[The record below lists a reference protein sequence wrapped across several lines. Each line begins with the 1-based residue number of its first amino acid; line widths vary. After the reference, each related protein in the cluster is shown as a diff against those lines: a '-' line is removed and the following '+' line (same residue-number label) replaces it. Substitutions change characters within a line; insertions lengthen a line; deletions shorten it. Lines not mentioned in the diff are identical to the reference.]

1 MVAHPQPTVC
11 GQKKRE
17 RMEEKEGQGGH
28 ETRSN
33 LERVESSWKWMQ
45 LIRQRSFP
53 AEPLHEETALNEN
66 YEELSPSLVSPA
78 ARFSLKNFQEN
89 GMETFVRWKLT
100 SLRFWISLVN
110 SFTYYQ
116 EE

>member
-1 MVAHPQPTVC
+1 M
-11 GQKKRE
+11 
-17 RMEEKEGQGGH
+17 EKEEEQGGH

-33 LERVESSWKWMQ
+33 LERGVESSWKWMQ

-66 YEELSPSLVSPA
+66 REELSPSLVSPA

-89 GMETFVRWKLT
+89 GNVCSLEINKFAVLNFVG
-100 SLRFWISLVN
+100 
-110 SFTYYQ
+110 
-116 EE
+116 